1 MTTARRTREGVI
13 HPGRITNISPVNL
26 PNWITLGRLG
36 LTAVFVIG
44 ISFPGPV
51 GYLVA
56 IVSFIIAAI
65 SDWLDGYLAR
75 KLNLVTNFGKLI
87 DPLADKILTS
97 SAFLFLAAHE
107 AHLCP
112 VWAAILILGREFLVT
127 GLRQLA
133 VEQGKVIAAD
143 WSGKWKT
150 TFQLTFCITALI
162 WIYLDSAEINFFVTT
177 LSKPGGYLQQIS
189 LWGAVILTVFSGLQY
204 AWNSRDLFRFQ

>member
-1 MTTARRTREGVI
+1 M
-13 HPGRITNISPVNL
+13 NL

-36 LTAVFVIG
+36 LTAVFVLG
-44 ISFPGPV
+44 ISFPGPT

-56 IVSFIIAAI
+56 VVSFIIAAI

-75 KLNLVTNFGKLI
+75 KLNLVTNFGKLM

-97 SAFLFLAAHE
+97 AAFLFLAVE
-107 AHLCP
+107 GLCP
-112 VWAAILILGREFLVT
+112 VWAAILILAREFLVT

-133 VEQGKVIAAD
+133 VEQGTVIAAD

-162 WIYLDSAEINFFVTT
+162 WIYLDSADLSPFLTT
-177 LSKPGGYLQQIS
+177 LSKPDGWLQPIS
-189 LWGAVILTVFSGLQY
+189 LWGAVILTVSSGLQY
-204 AWNSRDLFRFQ
+204 AWNARELFRKA

>member
-1 MTTARRTREGVI
+1 MFPALALAVSTR
-13 HPGRITNISPVNL
+13 HAALAAALSPSVNL

-36 LTAVFVIG
+36 LTAIFVIG
-44 ISFPGPV
+44 ISFPGPA

-56 IVSFIIAAI
+56 VVSFIIAAI

-75 KLNLVTNFGKLI
+75 KLDLVTNFGKLM

-97 SAFLFLAAHE
+97 AAFLFLAVE
-107 AHLCP
+107 GLCP
-112 VWAAILILGREFLVT
+112 VWAAILILAREFLVT

-162 WIYLDSAEINFFVTT
+162 WIYLDSADLNIFLTT
-177 LSKPGGYLQQIS
+177 LSAPDGWLQPIS
-189 LWGAVILTVFSGLQY
+189 LWGAVILTVSSGLQY
-204 AWNSRDLFRFQ
+204 AWNARELFRKM